1 MRMEVLHVSFVPDF
15 LTMTQNPSIDD
26 LRFEEFTVTSLDNFM
41 DGDRDSLLLC
51 PIRTLRSTCPR

>member
-1 MRMEVLHVSFVPDF
+1 MFSFVPDF
-15 LTMTQNPSIDD
+15 VTMTQNPSIDD

-51 PIRTLRSTCPR
+51 PIRTLRNTCLG